1 MNLISHNH
9 RFLFLPVIIIGLL
22 SLSYEPKEN
31 IPILET
37 GSQSPMPDQ
46 WIDKDTGH
54 KLIKL
59 TRNDSD
65 SRSFYFHNNPFLP
78 AIDGK
83 GTLMV
88 YYVSSSAGVSDHWY
102 RGREVRQI
110 HVLNLE
116 TLESKQLTHNTTPI
130 HGEIVAKNHREV
142 IYQSKDAILATHID
156 SGTTRILYILPDSL
170 RRTGITSLNA
180 NETLL
185 AGVFSTSEKDS
196 ILKHNPKKSDYFQLI
211 YEAKLPHTIFT
222 INIETKEMKP
232 VFSDT
237 AWLNHVQFSPVYPD
251 LLMFCHE
258 GPWEKVNRIWTI
270 RMGEKTPKLMHER
283 IMNGE
288 IAGHEFFSVDG
299 NTIWF
304 DLQKPRGETF
314 FLAGINIDSGEEIS
328 YEMDRD
334 EWSIHFTIS
343 PDQTTFAGDGG
354 NETQVAKAQNGR
366 WIYLFHPNNS
376 THKLVS
382 EKLVNM
388 QHHNYDL
395 EPNVHFTP
403 DGKSLI
409 FRANFEGKSKI
420 YMVKIQE

>member
-1 MNLISHNH
+1 MNLISHNY
-9 RFLFLPVIIIGLL
+9 RLSFLPIISIGLL

-31 IPILET
+31 IPIMET
-37 GSQSPMPDQ
+37 GSQSPMPNQ
-46 WIDKDTGH
+46 WIDKDTDH
-54 KLIKL
+54 RLIKL

-65 SRSFYFHNNPFLP
+65 NRSFYFHNNPFLP
-78 AIDGK
+78 TIDGK
-83 GTLMV
+83 GMLMV
-88 YYVSSSAGVSDHWY
+88 YYVSSKEGVSDRWY

-130 HGEIVAKNHREV
+130 NGEILAKNHREV
-142 IYQSKDAILATHID
+142 IYQSNDTILATHID
-156 SGTTRILYILPDSL
+156 SDTTRVLYILPDSL
-170 RRTGITSLNA
+170 RRTGITTLNA
-180 NETLL
+180 DETLL

-232 VFSDT
+232 IFSDT

-258 GPWEKVNRIWTI
+258 GPWNKVNRIWTI

-283 IMNGE
+283 TMYGE

-314 FLAGINIDSGEEIS
+314 FLAGINIDNGEEIA

-334 EWSIHFTIS
+334 EWSIHFNIS

-366 WIYLFHPNNS
+366 WIYLFHPHN
-376 THKLVS
+376 TTQKLVS